1 MVLYVKQSITAP
13 RGIAIA
19 CMPLALALRYDVGA
33 VLSVSEYLRVIGR
46 TRRTSRKSHGIVW
59 KMGEGP
65 SEAIQ
70 NALLSRYQVGDTLSG
85 AGKDDMLPAVEAYR
99 ARRESFG
106 SELTYNEAVKLL
118 SFGRRDTTVN
128 ELADEDGITRA
139 SLRESKAGHTGTTF
153 CTGLHPTRYTGH
165 ICGDAKK
172 ARGDHEPGCFDPA
185 GVRRGA
191 RG

>member
-1 MVLYVKQSITAP
+1 MGSFGRWEKDPPKLSKTLFYLDIKLAILYLI
-13 RGIAIA
+13 
-19 CMPLALALRYDVGA
+19 
-33 VLSVSEYLRVIGR
+33 
-46 TRRTSRKSHGIVW
+46 
-59 KMGEGP
+59 
-65 SEAIQ
+65 
-70 NALLSRYQVGDTLSG
+70 G

-106 SELTYNEAVKLL
+106 SELTYNETVKLL
-118 SFGRRDTTVN
+118 SFGRRGTTVN

-139 SLRESKAGHTGTTF
+139 SLRESKAGHAGATF